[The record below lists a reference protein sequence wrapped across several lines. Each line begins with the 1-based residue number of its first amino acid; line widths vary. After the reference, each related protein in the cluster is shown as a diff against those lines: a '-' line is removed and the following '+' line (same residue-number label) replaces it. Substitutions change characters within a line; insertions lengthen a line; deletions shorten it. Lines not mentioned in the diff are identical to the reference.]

1 MNVIRRNSSNSTALE
16 PKNANK
22 IVILNGTQ
30 KRRNNMKI
38 KFNFTKE
45 FTMEELQDMVTES
58 KNLKD
63 VRDGI
68 VNTITDG
75 DFQFDLIKIF
85 EDELGL
91 DNVSLEVELE
101 GEI

>member
-1 MNVIRRNSSNSTALE
+1 
-16 PKNANK
+16 
-22 IVILNGTQ
+22 
-30 KRRNNMKI
+30 MKV

-45 FTMEELQDMVTES
+45 FTMEELQSMITES

-75 DFQFDLIKIF
+75 DFQFDLLEIF

-91 DNVSLEVELE
+91 NNVSLEVELE

>member
-1 MNVIRRNSSNSTALE
+1 
-16 PKNANK
+16 
-22 IVILNGTQ
+22 
-30 KRRNNMKI
+30 MKI

-75 DFQFDLIKIF
+75 DFQFDLLEIF

-91 DNVSLEVELE
+91 NNVSLEVELE

>member
-1 MNVIRRNSSNSTALE
+1 
-16 PKNANK
+16 
-22 IVILNGTQ
+22 
-30 KRRNNMKI
+30 MKI

>member
-1 MNVIRRNSSNSTALE
+1 
-16 PKNANK
+16 
-22 IVILNGTQ
+22 
-30 KRRNNMKI
+30 MKV

-45 FTMEELQDMVTES
+45 FTMEELQSMITES

-75 DFQFDLIKIF
+75 DFQFDLIEMF

-91 DNVSLEVELE
+91 NNVSLEVELE

>member
-1 MNVIRRNSSNSTALE
+1 
-16 PKNANK
+16 
-22 IVILNGTQ
+22 
-30 KRRNNMKI
+30 MKI

-75 DFQFDLIKIF
+75 DFQFDLIEIF

-91 DNVSLEVELE
+91 NNVSLEVELE

>member
-1 MNVIRRNSSNSTALE
+1 
-16 PKNANK
+16 
-22 IVILNGTQ
+22 
-30 KRRNNMKI
+30 MKI

-75 DFQFDLIKIF
+75 DFQFDLLEMF

-91 DNVSLEVELE
+91 NNASLEVELE